1 MYVPL
6 SLVAL
11 PELKECLAQLQ
22 THEVCGGVW
31 LCTFACWPACCLPD
45 TLPDSTNPTI
55 PAILWL

>member
-1 MYVPL
+1 MVMLCRELGHMYVPL

-31 LCTFACWPACCLPD
+31 LCTFCLLACLLPA
-45 TLPDSTNPTI
+45 
-55 PAILWL
+55 